1 MGWAWSDFE
10 DCPQDI
16 VDRLLRQ
23 LKADAEQ
30 READERLREQKRRHG
45 RP

>member
-1 MGWAWSDFE
+1 MGWSWEQFE

-23 LKADAEQ
+23 LKRDQEQRKADAQ
-30 READERLREQKRRHG
+30 TREMKRRHG
-45 RP
+45 R